1 MGTNIDLD
9 VRYVFVLNKMM
20 KKALFLRLLVKRHLN
35 RCITLHYKTKLKAS
49 LKKLWYLPSRIVFSR
64 CEEKLSKLLFFE
76 GFEIPKMAAEV
87 LFETSEW
94 SEAAI
99 FRIETPEKK
108 QIFRG

>member
-87 LFETSEW
+87 LFE
-94 SEAAI
+94 I
-99 FRIETPEKK
+99 KVVDQDF
-108 QIFRG
+108 